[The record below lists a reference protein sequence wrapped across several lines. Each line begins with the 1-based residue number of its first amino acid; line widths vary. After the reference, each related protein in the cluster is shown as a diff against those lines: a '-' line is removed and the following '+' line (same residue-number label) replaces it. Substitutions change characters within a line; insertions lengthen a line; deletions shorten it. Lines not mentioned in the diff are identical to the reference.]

1 MGGRSA
7 GYEASEKHAS
17 NCCGNEGAP
26 PLLFSVMER
35 LCKHVKNKLH
45 TKARHAKQAGKVDG
59 KFVLENECGICKA
72 VKRGLFIRS
81 HYTQPIY
88 RYSGVSQHCQNC

>member
-1 MGGRSA
+1 MRGMRQARSMRLIVVATRGR
-7 GYEASEKHAS
+7 
-17 NCCGNEGAP
+17 

-59 KFVLENECGICKA
+59 KIVLENQCGICKA
-72 VKRGLFIRS
+72 VKGGSL
-81 HYTQPIY
+81 
-88 RYSGVSQHCQNC
+88 